1 MLDTVIFD
9 DSKLAIVLNETFK
22 FVILAEDEVKEV
34 VNTFVDVTFN
44 DDRCSDNKL
53 VFAKLVIVPFVD
65 CKSVDKIDEI
75 VALVPFRLL
84 NVEFSTIKLEDV
96 KLTV

>member
-9 DSKLAIVLNETFK
+9 ERRLEIVPKETFNS
-22 FVILAEDEVKEV
+22 VIFADEEV
-34 VNTFVDVTFN
+34 NDVVSTLVDVIFEV
-44 DDRCSDNKL
+44 DKCSDKRE
-53 VFAKLVIVPFVD
+53 VFTKLVIVPFVD

>member
-1 MLDTVIFD
+1 MLETVIFD
-9 DSKLAIVLNETFK
+9 DRKLAIVPKETLK
-22 FVILAEDEVKEV
+22 SLILAVDEVNDVVSILVDVILEVDK
-34 VNTFVDVTFN
+34 
-44 DDRCSDNKL
+44 CSDNRE
-53 VFAKLVIVPFVD
+53 VFTKLVIVLFVD

-75 VALVPFRLL
+75 VAFVPFRLL